1 MIEVKNISKHYRLFE
16 RDPGLTGAVKALFKR
31 KYINKTAVNDIS
43 FTIPKGEIVGYIGS
57 NGAGKSTTIK
67 MISGILTPDE
77 GSVIVNGITPY
88 SDRTKNAKN
97 IGAVFGQ
104 RTQLFWDIPVQESLE
119 LLKHIYEVPQE
130 VYERNLAKFK
140 EVLDLEAL
148 LPIPVRQLSLGQ
160 KMRCELAAAF
170 LHNPSVVYLD
180 EPTIGLDASV
190 KIKIRQF
197 IKQMNKEHQTT
208 VILTTHDMQ
217 DIEELCHRII
227 IIDKGSVIYDG
238 SLLAL
243 KQQTRYNRTI
253 KLEIDSNDVFILPST
268 LKTSVHLEIPEEEH
282 HFLLHFNNTVISGS
296 EIMKEIMRDYLVQ
309 DFTITELGIEKVV
322 QEIYERGPEHAEV
335 LGAVKVSN

>member
-1 MIEVKNISKHYRLFE
+1 MIEVTNISKHYRLFE
-16 RDPGLTGAVKALFKR
+16 REPGLTGAIKALFKR
-31 KYINKTAVNDIS
+31 KYVKKTAVNDIS
-43 FTIPKGEIVGYIGS
+43 FTIPKGEMVGYIGS

-77 GSVIVNGITPY
+77 GSVTVNGITPY
-88 SDRTKNAKN
+88 MERTKNAKS

-119 LLKHIYEVPQE
+119 LLKHIYEVPQDI
-130 VYERNLAKFK
+130 YEENLAKFK

-190 KIKIRQF
+190 KVKIRQF
-197 IKQMNKEHQTT
+197 IKHMNREHQTT
-208 VILTTHDMQ
+208 IILTTHDMQ
-217 DIEELCHRII
+217 DIEELCHRIL

-243 KQQTRYNRTI
+243 KQQTRFNRTI
-253 KLEIDSNDVFILPST
+253 KLEIDSTKNFILPSS
-268 LKTSVHLEIPEEEH
+268 LQMAVHLEEPEGEN
-282 HFLLHFNNTVISGS
+282 HFLLHFNSTIITGS
-296 EIMKEIMRDYLVQ
+296 EIIKEVMKDYPVQ